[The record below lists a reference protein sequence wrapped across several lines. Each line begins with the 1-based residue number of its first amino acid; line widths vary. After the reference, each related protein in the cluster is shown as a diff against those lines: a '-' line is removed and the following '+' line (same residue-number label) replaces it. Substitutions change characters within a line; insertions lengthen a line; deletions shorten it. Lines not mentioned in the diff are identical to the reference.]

1 MILEKLTN
9 AEDKNKFVEELSDED
24 KKTLLAE
31 IDTNTKEAESAYM
44 KQEILKDQLEKDEKS
59 LMEQL
64 NTMGIA
70 SYEDLEIEINKLE
83 KSLNSELIKYAN
95 VIQGE

>member
-9 AEDKNKFVEELSDED
+9 AEDKNKFVEKLSDED

-44 KQEILKDQLEKDEKS
+44 KQEILKDQLEKDEKN

-83 KSLNSELIKYAN
+83 KSLNSELVKYAN